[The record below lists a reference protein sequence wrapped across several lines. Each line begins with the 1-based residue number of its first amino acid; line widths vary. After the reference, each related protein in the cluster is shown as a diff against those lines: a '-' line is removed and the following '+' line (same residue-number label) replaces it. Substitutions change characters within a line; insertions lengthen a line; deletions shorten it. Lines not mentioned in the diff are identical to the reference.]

1 MYILDGFLVMLKD
14 SKDSTDVVKI
24 CYRIIKDFVGLWDLK
39 DTMCSIVMDFKVVYP
54 NIHVQY
60 VNL

>member
-1 MYILDGFLVMLKD
+1 MYILDEFLVMLKD

-24 CYRIIKDFVGLWDLK
+24 CYRIIRDFVGLWDLK
-39 DTMCSIVMDFKVVYP
+39 DTMCSTVMDFKVVYP